1 VHENLS
7 DNGPVISSP
16 VVSLLPEPAA
26 LNATVDALLSAGGE
40 AVQSRASHIRE
51 TIEGILFYGVL
62 GLGIGFPLFAMLWV
76 AITR

>member
-1 VHENLS
+1 
-7 DNGPVISSP
+7 VISSP

-40 AVQSRASHIRE
+40 AVQSRASYIRE